1 MYMSFLCVFIT
12 PNNLYSEPLTI
23 DLKVALLCEE
33 QVSRVTRSPVTIEHL
48 HGDKEGL
55 SSVKINDQY
64 RIEFREIL
72 EGDKTIAEMV
82 SLTELSNH
90 YKKT

>member
-33 QVSRVTRSPVTIEHL
+33 QVGRGFLFPFQDFIQIWQIINLNDIVLCL
-48 HGDKEGL
+48 H
-55 SSVKINDQY
+55 Y
-64 RIEFREIL
+64 
-72 EGDKTIAEMV
+72 
-82 SLTELSNH
+82 
-90 YKKT
+90 

>member
-33 QVSRVTRSPVTIEHL
+33 QVSRDFCFYLFLFFFKWFLPALGQHL
-48 HGDKEGL
+48 LIGIIDGGWQSNQFHFVLHFAE
-55 SSVKINDQY
+55 VI
-64 RIEFREIL
+64 RIR
-72 EGDKTIAEMV
+72 IAAM
-82 SLTELSNH
+82 
-90 YKKT
+90 

>member
-33 QVSRVTRSPVTIEHL
+33 QVSRVTRDIPLISHQFHYWRLTYFMPLWIWMPVVL
-48 HGDKEGL
+48 AL
-55 SSVKINDQY
+55 A
-64 RIEFREIL
+64 EIPIKL
-72 EGDKTIAEMV
+72 
-82 SLTELSNH
+82 
-90 YKKT
+90 